1 MHPHKSSSKLSL
13 KRTTLALLFLAL
25 LACVQPAH
33 AQDGEPPLSFG
44 LSKDFGYAL
53 GSSIQGTFSVHVTE
67 EESLTQIALLIDG
80 QQIDIDDEPPFRI
93 RFSTSDFTPG
103 THSISVIGITT
114 DGQEISSQAISVD
127 FLSAE
132 QARSQTINLIVPLLG
147 IVLVIMVL
155 STLAPVLLGRGKR
168 RFQPGSYG
176 AAGGAICP
184 RCELPFSRNYFSL
197 NLLVG
202 KLERCPHCGKWSIVR
217 RASNT
222 DLEAAEA
229 RYLATMEP
237 GALQQED
244 EESHLRRMI
253 DDSRYESSE

>member
-1 MHPHKSSSKLSL
+1 MHPFLSLNNPSL
-13 KRTTLALLFLAL
+13 KRTLFALLL
-25 LACVQPAH
+25 LAGLAYAPPVH
-33 AQDGEPPLSFG
+33 AQEGEPPLAFG
-44 LSKDFGYAL
+44 LSRDFGYAL
-53 GSSIQGTFSVHVTE
+53 GTSIQGTFSVRVTE
-67 EESLTQIALLIDG
+67 EEGLTQISLMIDE
-80 QQIDIDDEPPFRI
+80 QEIAVDNELPFRI
-93 RFSTSDFTPG
+93 RFSTSDFAPG
-103 THSISVIGITT
+103 VHTISVIGITT
-114 DGQEISSQAISVD
+114 EGREIASQAISVE
-127 FLSAE
+127 FLSSE

-155 STLAPVLLGRGKR
+155 STLAPVLFGRRGR

-197 NLLVG
+197 NLFVG
-202 KLERCPHCGKWSIVR
+202 KLERCLHCGKWSIVR
-217 RASNT
+217 RASNA

-237 GALQQED
+237 GAIREED
-244 EESHLRRMI
+244 EDSHLRRMI